1 MKEKTLF
8 DVLQCCVEKLSQRR
22 FQFKRSI
29 EILACNEFQQL
40 VVVCVAGFICSPL
53 RRTECK
59 LDFIVT
65 VVVVDFTV
73 QLLN

>member
-40 VVVCVAGFICSPL
+40 VVVCVAGFIFSSL
-53 RRTECK
+53 RRT
-59 LDFIVT
+59 LDVIDT

>member
-1 MKEKTLF
+1 MKENTLF

-22 FQFKRSI
+22 FQFKRPI

-53 RRTECK
+53 RRT
-59 LDFIVT
+59 LDVIDT